1 MKYRSSVEPSV
12 EPSTVMP
19 PRVAETGPSTAASFH
34 HPEQHDVVVRLDVGR
49 QHRLAG
55 LLRSLRP
62 RQWVKNLLVLAA
74 PASAGVLTSGP
85 RLATAL
91 TAVGVFCLVASS
103 TYLVNDVLDAEAD
116 RRHPRKHLRPIAAGI
131 VPVPLALTTAAAL
144 GLVGVGTAFATLD
157 VRFAGIVVA
166 YVLSTLAYSAWLKHV
181 AILDI
186 AVIAVGFVLRAV
198 GGAVVT
204 GVHTSD
210 WFLLVVSFG
219 ALLMAGGK
227 RFGERDAIDVRDEA
241 RPVLA
246 AYSPAFLRQVVTV
259 AAAAAVVCYVLWAM
273 APGSPLSN
281 EWRMASVAPFV
292 VAILRY
298 VMLIDVGDGQTPE
311 DAILGDRMLQAS
323 GFVWGVLFLLAVYG
337 G

>member
-1 MKYRSSVEPSV
+1 MKNRSFVEPS
-12 EPSTVMP
+12 SLLP
-19 PRVAETGPSTAASFH
+19 PRVAETGSSTAAPLSPPSEH
-34 HPEQHDVVVRLDVGR
+34 GDVVRLDVGR
-49 QHRLAG
+49 GPLLTG
-55 LLRSLRP
+55 LLRSMRP

-74 PASAGVLTSGP
+74 PASAGVLTSPP
-85 RLATAL
+85 RLLTAL

-116 RRHPRKHLRPIAAGI
+116 RRHPRKRLRPIAAA
-131 VPVPLALTTAAAL
+131 VVSVRLALATAALLAV
-144 GLVGVGTAFATLD
+144 VGVATAVATLD
-157 VRFAGIVVA
+157 MRFVAILLAYAGT
-166 YVLSTLAYSAWLKHV
+166 TLAYSVWLKHV
-181 AILDI
+181 AILDLV
-186 AVIAVGFVLRAV
+186 VIALGFVLRAV

-204 GVHTSD
+204 NVHASD

-227 RFGERDAIDVRDEA
+227 RFGEHDAVDVRRDA

-246 AYSPAFLRQVVTV
+246 AYSSAFLRQVVTV

-298 VMLIDVGDGQTPE
+298 VMLVDVGDGQTPE
-311 DAILGDRMLQAS
+311 DAILGDRMLQVS
-323 GFVWGVLFLLAVYG
+323 GLVWAILFGLAVYG

>member
-1 MKYRSSVEPSV
+1 MDHRSALEPSSVL
-12 EPSTVMP
+12 P
-19 PRVAETGPSTAASFH
+19 PHMAETGASSAASF
-34 HPEQHDVVVRLDVGR
+34 PPAVERDVVIQLDTGWER
-49 QHRLAG
+49 KLAG
-55 LLRSLRP
+55 LLRSMRP

-91 TAVGVFCLVASS
+91 TAVGVFCLVASG
-103 TYLVNDVLDAEAD
+103 TYLVNDVLDVEAD
-116 RRHPRKHLRPIAAGI
+116 RRHPRKRGRPIAAGV
-131 VPVPLALTTAAAL
+131 VPVPLA
-144 GLVGVGTAFATLD
+144 VGTASVSMLVGLTIAVAALDPVFAVIVATYGVTTL
-157 VRFAGIVVA
+157 V
-166 YVLSTLAYSAWLKHV
+166 YSAWLKHV
-181 AILDI
+181 AIIDI
-186 AVIAVGFVLRAV
+186 AVIALGFVLRAV

-204 GVHTSD
+204 DVATSD

-219 ALLMAGGK
+219 ALLVAGGK
-227 RFGERDAIDVRDEA
+227 RYGERDALDVVDET

-259 AAAAAVVCYVLWAM
+259 AAAAAVVCYTLWAM

-292 VAILRY
+292 IAILRY
-298 VMLIDVGDGQTPE
+298 LMLIDLGDGQTPE
-311 DAILGDRMLQAS
+311 DALLGDRMLQVT
-323 GFVWGVLFLLAVYG
+323 GLVWAILFGLAVYG